1 MRPCQKIAIFL
12 HFRQTT
18 IIEKRATMSNFQS
31 TLFIAA
37 EGPIL
42 IFFMAVHSYF
52 INIAANQLKENT
64 EIREVI
70 APTPQ

>member
-1 MRPCQKIAIFL
+1 
-12 HFRQTT
+12 
-18 IIEKRATMSNFQS
+18 MSNFQS